1 MPNALE
7 REKLTEE
14 DGEVLTMS
22 EDWREGKR
30 VVELLVSVL
39 SDGL

>member
-22 EDWREGKR
+22 EDWRDGR
-30 VVELLVSVL
+30 RAVELHVSFFF
-39 SDGL
+39 